1 MFNKKKTIKIKDFLE
16 NDYAHN
22 PDIGEAIGNYILEN
36 NKELKNIEL
45 DFDDNNNEL
54 DAAISFYIISSVNA
68 KIQYNY
74 CLSTELCD
82 SEDNIYKKDK
92 KIVFEKNRIDDKWNS
107 IWDCVKNM

>member
-45 DFDDNNNEL
+45 DFDGIKTMN
-54 DAAISFYIISSVNA
+54 
-68 KIQYNY
+68 
-74 CLSTELCD
+74 
-82 SEDNIYKKDK
+82 
-92 KIVFEKNRIDDKWNS
+92 
-107 IWDCVKNM
+107 